1 MAACKPADQGICYPK
16 DKGIILQKELQ
27 EVLAEAA
34 KVISAAQNPND
45 IMNARAQFL
54 GKKSF
59 LSTLYT
65 RMREL
70 PAEERPAFGASINE
84 VRSDIETRLSAQEK
98 AIKENAWKSQADGPK
113 LDLSLPGIHSER
125 GGLHPLS
132 VVTREIE
139 SIFMSMGFE
148 IARGNDIEDEYHN
161 FDALNTPPDHP
172 SRNLADT
179 FYLDNGMLLRTQTST
194 VQIRTME
201 NHQPPIRIISPGRC
215 YRNDKPD
222 PSHSPVFHQVEAL
235 VVDRGISMS
244 DLTDTLQNFASL
256 MFGKGV
262 RTRIRPH
269 FFPFTEPSAEMDISC
284 VVCAGKGCRMCKNS
298 GWLEMGGAGMIDPNV
313 LDIVGIDS
321 EIFTGY
327 AFGLGIE
334 RIALLK
340 YNIPDMRILFE
351 NDIRMLVQ
359 FRGASL

>member
-1 MAACKPADQGICYPK
+1 
-16 DKGIILQKELQ
+16 LRSELQ
-27 EVLAEAA
+27 DLVTGA
-34 KVISAAQNPND
+34 KEVISQCTSPND
-45 IMNARAQFL
+45 ILNARSQYL
-54 GKKSF
+54 GKKS
-59 LSTLYT
+59 LLNSMYSRL
-65 RMREL
+65 REL
-70 PAEERPAFGASINE
+70 PADERPAFGALLNDA
-84 VRSDIETRLSAQEK
+84 RTAIEKILGEKETELKHQAWQGKASGSQE
-98 AIKENAWKSQADGPK
+98 
-113 LDLSLPGIHSER
+113 DLSLPGIVSSR
-125 GGLHPLS
+125 GSLHPL
-132 VVTREIE
+132 TIIRREID

-148 IARGNDIEDEYHN
+148 IAEGNEIEDEFHN

-201 NHQPPIRIISPGRC
+201 QHKPPIYIISPGRC

-235 VVDRGISMS
+235 VVDRGISMA
-244 DLTDTLQNFASL
+244 DLKDTLQNFATI

-269 FFPFTEPSAEMDISC
+269 FFPFTEPSAEMDVSC
-284 VVCAGKGCRMCKNS
+284 VNCGGKGCRMCKYS
-298 GWLEMGGAGMIDPNV
+298 GWLEMGGAGMVDPNV
-313 LDIVGIDS
+313 FEAVGIDPELYS
-321 EIFTGY
+321 GF

-351 NDIRMLVQ
+351 NDIRMLRQ
-359 FRGASL
+359 FKGLSL

>member
-1 MAACKPADQGICYPK
+1 MIERDLIKRN
-16 DKGIILQKELQ
+16 KGIILQTELK
-27 EVLAEAA
+27 EVLTEAA
-34 KVISAAQNPND
+34 AIISACQNPND

-59 LSTLYT
+59 LSTLYS

-70 PAEERPAFGASINE
+70 PAEERPAFGATINE
-84 VRSDIETRLSAQEK
+84 ARAEIENKLAAAEK
-98 AIKENAWKSQADGPK
+98 AIKENAWKSQGPQ

-125 GGLHPLS
+125 GALHPLT
-132 VVTREIE
+132 VVRRELE
-139 SIFMSMGFE
+139 SIFLSMGFE
-148 IARGNDIEDEYHN
+148 IAEGNDIEDEYHN

-201 NHQPPIRIISPGRC
+201 SHQPPIRIISPGRC

-222 PSHSPVFHQVEAL
+222 PSHSPVFTQVEAL

-244 DLTDTLQNFASL
+244 DLTDTLQNFATL

-284 VVCAGKGCRMCKNS
+284 VVCKGKGCRMCKHS

-321 EIFTGY
+321 ELYTGY

-351 NDIRMLVQ
+351 NDIRMLAQ
-359 FRGASL
+359 FTGASL